1 MQIEFGDAWVDGL
14 GARLRRGIAA
24 ADRSVRADYRSFQDE
39 LDLLRARLVGE
50 LGALAPDAEVSSRTK
65 RIETV
70 IAKLLR
76 RPDLSL
82 SQITDLAGARIVV
95 ADRAEQRAV
104 VARLQQI
111 YAVQDTDDKSESP
124 KSGYRAVHLDIRY
137 QGRLLEIQVQT
148 RNQRRWQQVSEVAA
162 GYDVAIKYGGGNPDV
177 AQALLELSE
186 LALQCDRDGVAL
198 PDDAV
203 ARAMSVIRLAHS
215 GPPRR
220 NATGEG
226 K

>member
-1 MQIEFGDAWVDGL
+1 MATDFDNVLDGL
-14 GARLRRGIAA
+14 GTQLRIGT
-24 ADRSVRADYRSFQDE
+24 ADRGTRAAYRAYQDE
-39 LDLLRARLVGE
+39 LDLLRGRLVGE
-50 LGALAPDAEVSSRTK
+50 LVALAPDAEVSSRTK

-82 SQITDLAGARIVV
+82 SQITDLAGTRIVV
-95 ADRAEQRAV
+95 ADRVEQCAI

-137 QGRLLEIQVQT
+137 RGRLLEIQVQT

-186 LALQCDRDGVAL
+186 LALQCDRDGIDL
-198 PDDAV
+198 PDAAV
-203 ARAMSVIRLAHS
+203 ARAISMIRSAHS
-215 GPPRR
+215 G
-220 NATGEG
+220 
-226 K
+226 

>member
-1 MQIEFGDAWVDGL
+1 MVAEFGDAWVDGL
-14 GARLRRGIAA
+14 GARQRRGITPD
-24 ADRSVRADYRSFQDE
+24 DRSVRADYRAFQDE
-39 LDLLRARLVGE
+39 LDSLRVSLVGE
-50 LGALAPDAEVSSRTK
+50 LRALAPDAEVSSRTK

-95 ADRAEQRAV
+95 ADRAEQRAI

-137 QGRLLEIQVQT
+137 RGRLLEIQVQT

-177 AQALLELSE
+177 AEALLELSE
-186 LALQCDRDGVAL
+186 LALQSDRDDAVL
-198 PDDAV
+198 PDDAI
-203 ARAMSVIRLAHS
+203 ARVISVIKLAHS
-215 GPPRR
+215 G
-220 NATGEG
+220 
-226 K
+226 

>member
-1 MQIEFGDAWVDGL
+1 MAADFGDAWIDAL

-24 ADRSVRADYRSFQDE
+24 ADRGDRADYRAFQDE
-39 LDLLRARLVGE
+39 LDLLRGRLVGE
-50 LGALAPDAEVSSRTK
+50 LAALAPDAEVSSRTK

-95 ADRAEQRAV
+95 ADRAEQRAI

-137 QGRLLEIQVQT
+137 WGRLLEIQVQT

-186 LALQCDRDGVAL
+186 LALQCDRDGIAL
-198 PDDAV
+198 PDAAV
-203 ARAMSVIRLAHS
+203 ARAISMIRLAHS
-215 GPPRR
+215 G
-220 NATGEG
+220 
-226 K
+226 